1 MFLLSKELQVWLFLQ
16 PFQHN
21 PTPRPQRPGLTQL
34 TRQPVQVWGHVST
47 HGGRL
52 ACSARRLPPEPPGA
66 SARGPRRLPG
76 DAPVRFELGPVQ
88 SPPSAPT
95 QTLTGALQ
103 GGRGPRRLLPVRSA
117 TPGSGSS
124 RAARRRRL
132 GGCDKRR
139 HSSSGSHLGTS
150 GSGGRGL
157 RSADVSDRDVSARHA
172 PRRGPRDAPPLPHP
186 VPPHSHGPALSP
198 APVLHGPPLGPAP
211 SLPHPVPPHSHGPA
225 PHPRPPLST
234 AHPRGPAPRPP
245 ARSGA
250 RAPLW
255 DVVRVMLALSSGLF
269 WPEDVRRVGSLPAYP
284 RKGSVLNASRYP
296 SRERLPGC
304 SENRRGALAQAR
316 SSRPAVGLPKP
327 ETGGRPPSMRRPPP
341 WAARARLA
349 AARGLPSYR
358 PGLLGLP
365 DLPRHLVPAHR

>member
-1 MFLLSKELQVWLFLQ
+1 MYLNAGTAQQKPHRGPFEAKGTLNCERNPRDVSALYQVWLFLQ

-21 PTPRPQRPGLTQL
+21 PTPRPQRPGFTQL

-66 SARGPRRLPG
+66 SARGSRRLPG

-95 QTLTGALQ
+95 PTLTGALQ

-172 PRRGPRDAPPLPHP
+172 PRRGPRDAPPLPYP
-186 VPPHSHGPALSP
+186 VQPHSHGPALSP
-198 APVLHGPPLGPAP
+198 APVLNGPPLGPAP
-211 SLPHPVPPHSHGPA
+211 SPGASSPA
-225 PHPRPPLST
+225 PFSWSRPSSPPPVLHRPSPGPRPSPTCPVRRAST
-234 AHPRGPAPRPP
+234 ALGRRTGYAGSFFRP
-245 ARSGA
+245 
-250 RAPLW
+250 L
-255 DVVRVMLALSSGLF
+255 LA
-269 WPEDVRRVGSLPAYP
+269 
-284 RKGSVLNASRYP
+284 
-296 SRERLPGC
+296 
-304 SENRRGALAQAR
+304 
-316 SSRPAVGLPKP
+316 
-327 ETGGRPPSMRRPPP
+327 
-341 WAARARLA
+341 
-349 AARGLPSYR
+349 
-358 PGLLGLP
+358 
-365 DLPRHLVPAHR
+365 